1 MKEKRLYNSK
11 SPKNKKIVKLSH
23 HNLGKNNM
31 DMDDFS
37 LWEETVQD
45 LIEYKLLMEKEKRLT
60 VFIQNELKKENPGIL
75 IINSHA
81 EQKEGIRL
89 SSLSNDDP
97 KEGHYLD

>member
-1 MKEKRLYNSK
+1 MGRNSA
-11 SPKNKKIVKLSH
+11 
-23 HNLGKNNM
+23 
-31 DMDDFS
+31 
-37 LWEETVQD
+37 QD
-45 LIEYKLLMEKEKRLT
+45 LIEYKFIDAREKKINT

-89 SSLSNDDP
+89 SSLSNDDL